1 MEVLLI
7 DSQEMNDQANDPLI
21 GTDTLGE
28 DEIDGVFGED
38 EIDGVFGEDE
48 VDGVLGEDEIDGV
61 FGDVERSLSVL
72 VESGEEGRVCSLETS
87 LRIGA
92 FYEASKDEY
101 M

>member
-7 DSQEMNDQANDPLI
+7 DSQEMKVGDDQANDPLF

-28 DEIDGVFGED
+28 DEIDGVL
-38 EIDGVFGEDE
+38 GEDE
-48 VDGVLGEDEIDGV
+48 VDGVLGE
-61 FGDVERSLSVL
+61 VERSLSVL
-72 VESGEEGRVCSLETS
+72 VERGEEGKVCSLETS

>member
-7 DSQEMNDQANDPLI
+7 DSQEMNDQANDPLF
-21 GTDTLGE
+21 GTDTL
-28 DEIDGVFGED
+28 GED